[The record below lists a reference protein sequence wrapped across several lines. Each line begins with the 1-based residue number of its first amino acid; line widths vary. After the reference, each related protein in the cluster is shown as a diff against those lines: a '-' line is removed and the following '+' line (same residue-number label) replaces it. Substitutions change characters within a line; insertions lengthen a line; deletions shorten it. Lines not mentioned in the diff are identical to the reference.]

1 HELKIKVEETDQ
13 VNDYLSNLISS
24 TDIATVFVD
33 RELRIKWFTPRATDI
48 FSMLAVDAGRP
59 LLDIT
64 HRLKYHGMA
73 EDAMS
78 VFETLKGIER
88 EVASSDDRWYIVRIL
103 PYRSNVDQIGGIV
116 LTFIDITSRR
126 EAEQELRL
134 SEERMRLVTE
144 STHD

>member
-1 HELKIKVEETDQ
+1 
-13 VNDYLSNLISS
+13 
-24 TDIATVFVD
+24 
-33 RELRIKWFTPRATDI
+33 
-48 FSMLAVDAGRP
+48 
-59 LLDIT
+59 
-64 HRLKYHGMA
+64 
-73 EDAMS
+73 S

-144 STHD
+144 STHDYAIIVLNEEGFI